1 MIQMYQLQTPGKIV
15 ISDFGIA
22 VQVVTVREF
31 GRSFIQGIC
40 YYPNISR
47 MKPNLNDLTK

>member
-1 MIQMYQLQTPGKIV
+1 MIQMHQLQTPGYIV

-31 GRSFIQGIC
+31 GRSFIQGSC